1 MSNAAECPKG
11 YRFPKLVISYAIYL
25 YHRFLLSYRDVQELL
40 FERGIDVSHETVRS
54 WCAKFGPELAEAL
67 RRRKLRRSRTWH
79 LDEMRVV
86 VGGEI
91 RWLWR
96 AVNEHGDVLDVLLQE
111 NRDTGAAKRFF
122 RRLID
127 DHEPPE
133 RIVTDGL
140 RSYGAALKDL
150 PELEASEHVTV
161 SALKRQ
167 NNLIE
172 QSHRPTREQERQQR
186 NFRGSKRAQ
195 GFLFTHTE
203 VHSLFHH
210 ARASTPAWLRRQ
222 SLKRGFRLW
231 NELSLAMP

>member
-1 MSNAAECPKG
+1 MFASAECSKG
-11 YRFPKLVISYAIYL
+11 YRFPKAVISYAVYL
-25 YHRFLLSYRDVQELL
+25 YHRFLLSYRDGQELL
-40 FERGIDVSHETVRS
+40 FERGIDVSHETVRI
-54 WCAKFGPELAEAL
+54 WCAKFGPELAQAL
-67 RRRKLRRSRTWH
+67 RYRKPRRGRTWY

-91 RWLWR
+91 CWLWR

-111 NRDTGAAKRFF
+111 NRDTGAARRFF

-127 DHEPPE
+127 DHKLPE

-150 PELEASEHVTV
+150 PELAASEHVTV
-161 SALKRQ
+161 SAAERQ

-186 NFRGSKRAQ
+186 NFRESKRAQ
-195 GFLFTHTE
+195 GFLFTHAE

-210 ARASTPAWLRRQ
+210 TRTSTPAWLRRQ

-231 NELSLAMP
+231 NELSIAIP